1 MSESNIIT
9 GQYVQISQ
17 TPASVGERIFARLI
31 DVVVLFIYAYAA
43 FYFVE
48 FIDKNV
54 YDFDTWLIPV
64 LSYFPFFFY
73 SAICETLTHG
83 QTVGKF
89 LLHTRVVMVD
99 GSAPTFG
106 AILLRWILLPFDLW
120 LTTGMGTIAV
130 ILTKNNQ
137 RLGDLA
143 AGTMVIKTD
152 NINQI
157 HVSLDEFYSVSRHY
171 RPTYPEAA
179 ELSQGQINVIEQVM
193 ADSANYD
200 ENRVRQLSQ
209 KVQEAL
215 GIRPK
220 KGSDANFLITL
231 LYDYRFYATQII

>member
-1 MSESNIIT
+1 MSNIIT
-9 GQYVQISQ
+9 GQYVQIAQ

-31 DVVVLFIYAYAA
+31 DIVVLFIYAYAA
-43 FYFVE
+43 FYLVSY
-48 FIDKNV
+48 IDENIH
-54 YDFDTWLIPV
+54 DLDTWVVPFLTYIPF
-64 LSYFPFFFY
+64 LFY
-73 SAICETLTHG
+73 TAICETLTHG
-83 QTVGKF
+83 QTIGKF

-106 AILLRWILLPFDLW
+106 AILLRWILLPIDLW
-120 LTTGMGTIAV
+120 LTSGMGTLAI
-130 ILTKNNQ
+130 ILTRNNQ

-179 ELSQGQINVIEQVM
+179 ELSQGQIDVIEQVM
-193 ADSANYD
+193 ADSADYD
-200 ENRVRQLSQ
+200 EQRVRQLSQ
-209 KVQEAL
+209 KVQQTL
-215 GIRPK
+215 GIRPL

>member
-1 MSESNIIT
+1 MSNIIT
-9 GQYVQISQ
+9 GQYVQIAQ

-31 DVVVLFIYAYAA
+31 DIVVLFIYAYAA
-43 FYFVE
+43 FYFVSY
-48 FIDKNV
+48 IDENIH
-54 YDFDTWLIPV
+54 DLDTWVVPFLTYIPF
-64 LSYFPFFFY
+64 LFY
-73 SAICETLTHG
+73 TAICETLTHG
-83 QTVGKF
+83 QTIGKF

-106 AILLRWILLPFDLW
+106 AILLRWILLPIDLW
-120 LTTGMGTIAV
+120 LTSGMGTLSI
-130 ILTKNNQ
+130 ILTRNNQ

-179 ELSQGQINVIEQVM
+179 ELSQGQIDVIEQVM
-193 ADSANYD
+193 ADSADYD
-200 ENRVRQLSQ
+200 EQRVRQLSQ
-209 KVQEAL
+209 KVQQTL
-215 GIRPK
+215 GIRPLQ
-220 KGSDANFLITL
+220 GSDANFLITL

>member
-1 MSESNIIT
+1 MSNIIT
-9 GQYVQISQ
+9 GQYVQIAQ

-31 DVVVLFIYAYAA
+31 DIVVLFIYAYAA
-43 FYFVE
+43 FYFVSVSVKMNTR
-48 FIDKNV
+48 I
-54 YDFDTWLIPV
+54 
-64 LSYFPFFFY
+64 LSG
-73 SAICETLTHG
+73 ALTVAVIALQSG
-83 QTVGKF
+83 CAVDDGTASESMPLNGV
-89 LLHTRVVMVD
+89 RVVMAD

-106 AILLRWILLPFDLW
+106 AILLRWILLPIDLW
-120 LTTGMGTIAV
+120 LTSGMGTLAI
-130 ILTKNNQ
+130 ILTRNNQ

-179 ELSQGQINVIEQVM
+179 ELSQGQIDVIEQVM

-200 ENRVRQLSQ
+200 EQRVRQLSQ
-209 KVQEAL
+209 KVQQTL
-215 GIRPK
+215 GIRPQ

>member
-1 MSESNIIT
+1 MSNIIT
-9 GQYVQISQ
+9 GQYVQIAQ

-31 DVVVLFIYAYAA
+31 DIVVLFIYAYAA
-43 FYFVE
+43 FYFVSY
-48 FIDKNV
+48 IDENIH
-54 YDFDTWLIPV
+54 DLDTWVVPFLTYIPF
-64 LSYFPFFFY
+64 LFY
-73 SAICETLTHG
+73 TAICETLTHG
-83 QTVGKF
+83 QTIGKF

-106 AILLRWILLPFDLW
+106 AILLRWILLPIDLW
-120 LTTGMGTIAV
+120 LTSGMGTLAI
-130 ILTKNNQ
+130 ILTRNNQ

-179 ELSQGQINVIEQVM
+179 ELSQGQIDVIEQVM
-193 ADSANYD
+193 ADSADYD
-200 ENRVRQLSQ
+200 EQRVRQLSQ
-209 KVQEAL
+209 KVQQTL
-215 GIRPK
+215 GIRPL

>member
-1 MSESNIIT
+1 MSNIIT
-9 GQYVQISQ
+9 GQYVQIAL

-31 DVVVLFIYAYAA
+31 DIVVLFIYAYAA
-43 FYFVE
+43 FYFVTY
-48 FIDKNV
+48 IDENIH
-54 YDFDTWLIPV
+54 DLDTWVVPFLTYIPF
-64 LSYFPFFFY
+64 LFY
-73 SAICETLTHG
+73 TAICETLTHG

-106 AILLRWILLPFDLW
+106 AILLRWILLPIDLW
-120 LTTGMGTIAV
+120 LTSGMGTLAI
-130 ILTKNNQ
+130 ILTRNNQ

-179 ELSQGQINVIEQVM
+179 ELSQGQIDVIEQVM

-200 ENRVRQLSQ
+200 EQRVRQLSQ
-209 KVQEAL
+209 KVQQTL
-215 GIRPK
+215 GIRPQ

>member
-1 MSESNIIT
+1 
-9 GQYVQISQ
+9 
-17 TPASVGERIFARLI
+17 
-31 DVVVLFIYAYAA
+31 
-43 FYFVE
+43 
-48 FIDKNV
+48 
-54 YDFDTWLIPV
+54 
-64 LSYFPFFFY
+64 
-73 SAICETLTHG
+73 
-83 QTVGKF
+83 
-89 LLHTRVVMVD
+89 
-99 GSAPTFG
+99 
-106 AILLRWILLPFDLW
+106 
-120 LTTGMGTIAV
+120 
-130 ILTKNNQ
+130 
-137 RLGDLA
+137 
-143 AGTMVIKTD
+143 MVIKTD

-220 KGSDANFLITL
+220 RGSDANFLITL